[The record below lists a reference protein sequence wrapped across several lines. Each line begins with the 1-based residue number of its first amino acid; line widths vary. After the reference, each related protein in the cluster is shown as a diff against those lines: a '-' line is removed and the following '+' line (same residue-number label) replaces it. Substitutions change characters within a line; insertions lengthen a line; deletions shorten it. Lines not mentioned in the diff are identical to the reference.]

1 MRALVGARSRAER
14 GACARPICARCRSR
28 SWDTVRPHENRVNQ
42 SGSVPLS
49 TDAMRG
55 PARRN
60 LLIIMGRSTRQ
71 SCYVAASRYIGIGWP
86 RQIAHSSIDEAP
98 AMRPF
103 SRKKGAATVWR
114 MTVAASI
121 DAYARI
127 AWAREDWLTG
137 TRSRANDG
145 RRTRSSPRRRYLDV
159 YGGGT

>member
-1 MRALVGARSRAER
+1 MVALRIASGDLDAYGLHRVRSLIAGQRATDQPICRALCNGTSAGHAHRVRVEGKRACALSESRR
-14 GACARPICARCRSR
+14 GA
-28 SWDTVRPHENRVNQ
+28 
-42 SGSVPLS
+42 
-49 TDAMRG
+49 
-55 PARRN
+55 
-60 LLIIMGRSTRQ
+60 TRQ
-71 SCYVAASRYIGIGWP
+71 SGHVAASRYIGNGWP
-86 RQIAHSSIDEAP
+86 RQIAHSYIDGAP

-137 TRSRANDG
+137 TRSRAKNG
-145 RRTRSSPRRRYLDV
+145 SRRTRSSPRSRYLDV